1 MRILTYYA
9 NTTLDIVSYHP
20 INYCQDKFMD
30 RLTVDKIIEINCNK
44 NTSLHIEQQERKKLK
59 KLYDDFTN
67 VIDTSYKL
75 RVARKLSVFNT
86 PIIIIENKKNQ
97 TIKEVYLYCFDKY
110 YYLKS
115 IDTTFITSCLDEILA
130 AIDECFYK

>member
-1 MRILTYYA
+1 
-9 NTTLDIVSYHP
+9 
-20 INYCQDKFMD
+20 MD

-44 NTSLHIEQQERKKLK
+44 STSLYIKQQERKKLK
-59 KLYDDFTN
+59 KMYDDFTN

-75 RVARKLSVFNT
+75 RSARKLSMFNT

-97 TIKEVYLYCFDKY
+97 TIKGVYLYCFDKYYY

-130 AIDECFYK
+130 AIDNYFYK